1 MEVAL
6 ASFSEMIG
14 GVDLSSYP
22 LDGPMPELQGNSARM
37 SAPPAYVNLARREN
51 LTLGQVARRAVAAK
65 QHCLVR
71 GTARQVADELEHWF
85 VGKAADGFNLLPAYL
100 PGSLDDF
107 VDLVIPELQRRG
119 LYRTE
124 YEGKTLRANLG
135 LPIPQNGY
143 TRASRAIKADMAE
156 QAS

>member
-1 MEVAL
+1 M
-6 ASFSEMIG
+6 
-14 GVDLSSYP
+14 
-22 LDGPMPELQGNSARM
+22 RRRT
-37 SAPPAYVNLARREN
+37 YVKLARREN

-71 GTARQVADELEHWF
+71 GTVAQVADELEHWF

-100 PGSLDDF
+100 PGSLNDF

-124 YEGKTLRANLG
+124 YEGTTLRANLG
-135 LPIPQNGY
+135 LPIPQN
-143 TRASRAIKADMAE
+143 THTQAREAKKASVAE
-156 QAS
+156 PAS